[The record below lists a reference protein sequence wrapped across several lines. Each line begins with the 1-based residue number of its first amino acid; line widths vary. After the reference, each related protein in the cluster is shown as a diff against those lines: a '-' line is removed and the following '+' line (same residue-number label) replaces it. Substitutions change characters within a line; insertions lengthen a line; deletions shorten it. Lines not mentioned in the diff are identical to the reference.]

1 MLKSTTLTT
10 CAESPSGNLTETRR
24 SGGPANEWHQ
34 VSFTTQE
41 NFIDPCCGLQ
51 EVALISKPCASPHN
65 KINLLFL
72 VLRNNYTL
80 FKALH
85 NLTTTHYITSHHITS
100 HHTTP
105 HHTPHTPHHTT
116 PHHTTPHMGNIACF
130 QTTTPHHTTPH
141 HTQHNTTHGKHSMF
155 PSENV
160 IKILHSH
167 INHRDF
173 KFVYCS

>member
-1 MLKSTTLTT
+1 MAPGQLYYTGKLH
-10 CAESPSGNLTETRR
+10 R
-24 SGGPANEWHQ
+24 S
-34 VSFTTQE
+34 
-41 NFIDPCCGLQ
+41 
-51 EVALISKPCASPHN
+51 
-65 KINLLFL
+65 LLWFAGSCS
-72 VLRNNYTL
+72 Y
-80 FKALH
+80 FKALCKSPQQNQSIVFGPEKQLYFIQSSPQSNH
-85 NLTTTHYITSHHITS
+85 HTSHHITSHHITS

-105 HHTPHTPHHTT
+105 HHTTPHHTPHTTPHT

-141 HTQHNTTHGKHSMF
+141 NTQHNTTHGKHSMF

-173 KFVYCS
+173 KFV